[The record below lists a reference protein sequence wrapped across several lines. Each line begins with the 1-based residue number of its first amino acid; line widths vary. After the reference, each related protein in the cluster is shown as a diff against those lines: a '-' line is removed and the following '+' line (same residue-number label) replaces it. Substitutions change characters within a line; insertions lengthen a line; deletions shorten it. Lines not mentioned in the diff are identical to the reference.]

1 MAVAERRVCLSALQP
16 AARADRRTQ
25 RRAAIAAH
33 EAIESAAPEARRDC
47 VAGGRPVR
55 SREALSAA
63 ALRRT
68 GTAGRHRTGNRH
80 RSDAAAVRRTDRR
93 SRSQGGRRDPG
104 PVAGSQSGT
113 RQNHHHGHARSA
125 RGRTRDAG
133 AAPRKRAADGSGR
146 MKYFPLIWRNL
157 LRRKVRTIFTLAS
170 VFIAFVLYSFLM
182 VVQNAFSMGV
192 EVAGVDRLVLLH
204 KVSLIQLLPI
214 SYADRIRST
223 EGVTHVGHSTW
234 FGGTYQDKAT
244 QFAVMAVD
252 PAYFQLY
259 PEARIPQDQMQAWLA
274 DRQGVIVGRTTA
286 TRYGWKIGDKVPIQ
300 ATIWQP
306 KQGNTWF
313 FNIDGIYD
321 GDRGFD
327 TSTFFFHYEY
337 LDENRRGAYG
347 LVGWYVLRIDDPAHA
362 ADVAARLDAQFANS
376 SAETKTSTEK

>member
-1 MAVAERRVCLSALQP
+1 
-16 AARADRRTQ
+16 
-25 RRAAIAAH
+25 
-33 EAIESAAPEARRDC
+33 
-47 VAGGRPVR
+47 
-55 SREALSAA
+55 
-63 ALRRT
+63 
-68 GTAGRHRTGNRH
+68 
-80 RSDAAAVRRTDRR
+80 
-93 SRSQGGRRDPG
+93 
-104 PVAGSQSGT
+104 
-113 RQNHHHGHARSA
+113 
-125 RGRTRDAG
+125 
-133 AAPRKRAADGSGR
+133 

-192 EVAGVDRLVLLH
+192 DVAGVDRLVLMH
-204 KVSLIQLLPI
+204 KVSLIQLLPV

-234 FGGTYQDKAT
+234 FGGMYQDKPA

-259 PEARIPQDQMQAWLA
+259 PEAHIPEEQIQAWLA

-286 TRYGWKIGDKVPIQ
+286 TKYGWNVGDKIPIQ

-313 FNIDGIYD
+313 FNINGIYD
-321 GDRGFD
+321 ADKGFD
-327 TSTFFFHYEY
+327 TSNFFFHYEY

-347 LVGWYVLRIDDPAHA
+347 MVGWYVLRIDDPSRA
-362 ADVAARLDAQFANS
+362 ADVVARLDAQFSNS
-376 SAETKTSTEK
+376 SAETKTSTEKAFLQGFVNQVGNIKAIIISILAAVLFTLFLLVLANTMAQSVRERTSELAVLKTLGFSNGLVLGLVLVESILIALLGGGVGLAITYFAVEGGSFNNAFLPVFIMRSRDIAIGIALCCALGLVAGAFPAVSAMRLRITDALRRT

>member
-1 MAVAERRVCLSALQP
+1 V
-16 AARADRRTQ
+16 
-25 RRAAIAAH
+25 
-33 EAIESAAPEARRDC
+33 
-47 VAGGRPVR
+47 
-55 SREALSAA
+55 
-63 ALRRT
+63 
-68 GTAGRHRTGNRH
+68 
-80 RSDAAAVRRTDRR
+80 
-93 SRSQGGRRDPG
+93 
-104 PVAGSQSGT
+104 
-113 RQNHHHGHARSA
+113 
-125 RGRTRDAG
+125 
-133 AAPRKRAADGSGR
+133 
-146 MKYFPLIWRNL
+146 KYFPLIWRNL

-223 EGVTHVGHSTW
+223 EGVTHVGHATW

-286 TRYGWKIGDKVPIQ
+286 TRYGWNIGDKVPIQ

-313 FNIDGIYD
+313 FNVDGIYD

-347 LVGWYVLRIDDPAHA
+347 MVGWYVLRIDDPSHA

-376 SAETKTSTEK
+376 SAETKTSTEKAFLQGFVNQVGNIKAIIISILAAVLFTLFLLVLANTMAQSVRERTSELAVLKTLGFSNGLVLGLVLIESILMALLGGGLGLAITYFAVEGGSFNNALLPVFIMRSRDIAIGIALCCALGVVAGAFPAMTAMRLRITDALRRT